1 VRRTIVDVPV
11 RAGEPSDAAFIV
23 EMARLASAVEG
34 RQLPPVDDPVLA
46 QGLPPSPGTSVLALD
61 HDRHRVGAAWWH
73 FREPLLI
80 AAPDGAPIPELVVAV
95 MPAGRG
101 RGVGRS
107 LLDAL
112 TAHAAQHGCDKLALS
127 VHIHNP
133 AARLYTRAG
142 FVVAGKGRGPLGV
155 AMIRHLR

>member
-1 VRRTIVDVPV
+1 
-11 RAGEPSDAAFIV
+11 
-23 EMARLASAVEG
+23 M
-34 RQLPPVDDPVLA
+34 
-46 QGLPPSPGTSVLALD
+46 LALD
-61 HDRHRVGAAWWH
+61 HDDHPVGAAWWH
-73 FREPLLI
+73 FREPLLLVT
-80 AAPDGAPIPELVVAV
+80 PDGAPVPELVVAV

-112 TAHAAQHGCDKLALS
+112 TARAAQHGYDQLALS

-133 AARLYTRAG
+133 AARLYSRSG

-155 AMIRHLR
+155 AMVRHLP

>member
-1 VRRTIVDVPV
+1 VRPTIVNVSV

-34 RQLPPVDDPVLA
+34 RPLPPVDDPVLA

-61 HDRHRVGAAWWH
+61 HDGNPVGAAWWH
-73 FREPLLI
+73 FRKPLLI
-80 AAPDGAPIPELVVAV
+80 VTPDGAPVPELVIAV
-95 MPAGRG
+95 IPTDRG

-112 TAHAAQHGCDKLALS
+112 TARAAQQGYDQLALS

-133 AARLYTRAG
+133 AARLYTQAG

-155 AMIRHLR
+155 AMVRHLP